1 VCRLLCLAMHI
12 ALIIKKLIT
21 LLALVDPFC
30 MVPVYL
36 GAANGKSVADKEAF
50 ARAVGLAVAV
60 ALLVATFAGGA
71 ILNVFG
77 ISFGSMQVA
86 GGILALILAIAMVL
100 GKEEA
105 VKQGHSPK
113 EVAPKIVPLAIPLMV
128 GPAAI
133 SFTIANSH
141 WTAAY
146 DIPGLVLPP
155 LVVGAVTWV
164 TFGTSARAGNF
175 VSATAL
181 DLIEKVGGFLLA
193 AMAVEMLGTGLKG
206 MFPALGG

>member
-1 VCRLLCLAMHI
+1 MHI

-36 GAANGKSVADKEAF
+36 GAANGKSVSEKEDF

-146 DIPGLVLPP
+146 DLPGLVLPP
-155 LVVGAVTWV
+155 LVVGAVTWL

-206 MFPALGG
+206 MFPALGA

>member
-1 VCRLLCLAMHI
+1 MHF
-12 ALIIKKLIT
+12 ALVFKKLIT

-36 GAANGKSVADKEAF
+36 GAVNGKTTAEKESF

-60 ALLVATFAGGA
+60 ALLVATFAGGP
-71 ILNVFG
+71 ILSAFG

-141 WTAAY
+141 WTTAM
-146 DIPGLVLPP
+146 DLPGLTLPAI
-155 LVVGAVTWV
+155 VVGVSTWL

-175 VSATAL
+175 VSATVL

-206 MFPALGG
+206 MFPALGS

>member
-1 VCRLLCLAMHI
+1 MHI

-36 GAANGKSVADKEAF
+36 GAANGKSVAEKEAF

-60 ALLVATFAGGA
+60 ALLIATFAGGA

>member
-1 VCRLLCLAMHI
+1 MHV
-12 ALIIKKLIT
+12 ALVFKKLIT

-36 GAANGKSVADKEAF
+36 GAVNNKSLVEKQAF

-60 ALLVATFAGGA
+60 ALLVATFAGSA

-77 ISFGSMQVA
+77 ISFGAMQVA

-141 WTAAY
+141 WTTALEL
-146 DIPGLVLPP
+146 PGLILPP
-155 LVVGAVTWV
+155 LVVGFTTWM

-193 AMAVEMLGTGLKG
+193 AMAVEMLGNGLKHL
-206 MFPALGG
+206 FPALGA

>member
-1 VCRLLCLAMHI
+1 MHI

-36 GAANGKSVADKEAF
+36 GAANGKSVGEKEAF

-60 ALLVATFAGGA
+60 ALLIATFAGGA
-71 ILNVFG
+71 ILNIFG

-146 DIPGLVLPP
+146 DLPGLVLPP
-155 LVVGAVTWV
+155 LVVGAVTWL

>member
-1 VCRLLCLAMHI
+1 LLRFIMHI
-12 ALIIKKLIT
+12 VLIFKKLIT

-36 GAANGKSVADKEAF
+36 DAVNGKDIAHKEAF
-50 ARAVGLAVAV
+50 ARALGVAVSV
-60 ALLVATFAGGA
+60 ALLVVAFAGSA

-86 GGILALILAIAMVL
+86 GGILALILAIAMVH
-100 GKEEA
+100 GKEGA

-113 EVAPKIVPLAIPLMV
+113 QVAPKIVPLAIPLMV

-133 SFTIANSH
+133 SYMIGNSH
-141 WTAAY
+141 WTSLI
-146 DIPGLVLPP
+146 DLPGLILPP
-155 LVVGAVTWV
+155 IVVGAATWL

-175 VSATAL
+175 MSATAL

-193 AMAVEMLGTGLKG
+193 AMAVEMVGTGLKG